1 MNPLN
6 KVYTFQEASE
16 LWGLGESTL
25 RSRAYRNE
33 FLPGEARKSGK
44 TWLITD
50 DAMRRIYGSQKYELI
65 GGNVVLTKSRIEN
78 IIQDLDAQDI
88 YRSTLEKALKH
99 ESTGIA
105 YTYIDIRT
113 GEVSTTWEP
122 QGEHE
127 DGTFYIVLCSIDT
140 PIDVEGIDD
149 IEAQVDYWVEDAQL
163 RPNIKYQINN
173 TYEEIEK

>member
-65 GGNVVLTKSRIEN
+65 GGKVVLRKSRI
-78 IIQDLDAQDI
+78 
-88 YRSTLEKALKH
+88 
-99 ESTGIA
+99 
-105 YTYIDIRT
+105 
-113 GEVSTTWEP
+113 
-122 QGEHE
+122 
-127 DGTFYIVLCSIDT
+127 
-140 PIDVEGIDD
+140 
-149 IEAQVDYWVEDAQL
+149 
-163 RPNIKYQINN
+163 
-173 TYEEIEK
+173 